1 MITNKDSQYNYIPSM
16 SLSDKIPFT
25 MLVRSKSINYDSMY
39 YIE

>member
-25 MLVRSKSINYDSMY
+25 NVGQVKVHQL
-39 YIE
+39 